1 MWEFFTNS
9 ILQNFVFVEKHFCW
23 EIFYIIGKEMLLHS
37 FFTFF
42 EKYVCWYIQQWMLLK
57 GALTW
62 NKFTHFVRIFY
73 TFRLRNIIPFV
84 KKYFYICWEISFS
97 DGACA
102 IEKQWPPLTWNKFTS
117 SPPPLGNLSN
127 LTWNSIGESHKWRE
141 RDVDDRNLFNRLHS
155 SV

>member
-1 MWEFFTNS
+1 
-9 ILQNFVFVEKHFCW
+9 
-23 EIFYIIGKEMLLHS
+23 MLLHLFS
-37 FFTFF
+37 FTFF
-42 EKYVCWYIQQWMLLK
+42 EKHVLWYIQQWMLLK

-127 LTWNSIGESHKWRE
+127 LTWNSIGECHNPWQIFCEKYLTEMRWKILLHFS
-141 RDVDDRNLFNRLHS
+141 RNIVAVVEKYFSS
-155 SV
+155 SVSS